1 MRLHKQMQSPI
12 LPTQTQLS
20 QAITHIVEQL
30 QAPLRSFIRGRIGSR
45 EDTEDL
51 LQELWFQLSKKLAQE
66 KLDDPKAWLYRVARN
81 KIIDHYRRQPLDWL
95 EEYYYAEDEE
105 EGYENDA
112 IFATDQTAEDIFM
125 QTQFWEELYEALEEL
140 PEKQR
145 EVFVLHEMEGITLR
159 EIAERKGDKLKTI
172 ISRKR
177 YAVQQLREHLQFLFE
192 DWIGEID

>member
-51 LQELWFQLSKKLAQE
+51 LQELWFQLSKKLDQE